1 MRNEK
6 RDDNFLLLSEASRSE
21 PLRKFLVDPSVRSI
35 KTPPPRNMQF
45 RERNLSY
52 LCTVFFDQLIFHLYI
67 NLFTFVIF
75 DEFLPMYMYTHM
87 PPEMLA

>member
-6 RDDNFLLLSEASRSE
+6 RDDNFLSLSEATAQIPR
-21 PLRKFLVDPSVRSI
+21 RSI
-35 KTPPPRNMQF
+35 RSFDQTPPPRNMQF

-87 PPEMLA
+87 PSEMLA